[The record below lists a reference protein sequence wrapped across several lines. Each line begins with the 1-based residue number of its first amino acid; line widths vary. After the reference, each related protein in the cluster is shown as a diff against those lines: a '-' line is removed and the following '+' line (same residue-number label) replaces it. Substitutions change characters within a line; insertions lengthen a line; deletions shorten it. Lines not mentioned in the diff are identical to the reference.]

1 MPCFFAARR
10 AKGDTCAASA
20 CSDCADGA
28 TSLTFGLSKL
38 EASTTPVESASAPSA
53 GLAAGAG
60 AASSLP
66 ALSVEDESEVSESGV
81 TSPWGAESFAAP
93 PLPLVLSPL
102 PLVLSPSPSF
112 VVEPSLALWTPASSC
127 WSCCSCS
134 TTSAMA
140 ETGIVC
146 MIITAEA
153 MVTRAILAAKAA
165 FRRVLRKQRR
175 WASPSRRPPRSL
187 GKFGVPVFSV
197 CVLEHDDSPEH
208 VRPAAAVCRGAQPRR
223 CFMQVQSRVSSPLV
237 PIDAAVRLP
246 MRLRVVYASSAPT
259 KQSRQINAARQY
271 INCNFHCTSR
281 HNNAKFDWIIRLV

>member
-1 MPCFFAARR
+1 M
-10 AKGDTCAASA
+10 
-20 CSDCADGA
+20 
-28 TSLTFGLSKL
+28 
-38 EASTTPVESASAPSA
+38 EASTTPVESASVPSA
-53 GLAAGAG
+53 VLAADAV

-81 TSPWGAESFAAP
+81 TSPWGAESFAA
-93 PLPLVLSPL
+93 SPL

-175 WASPSRRPPRSL
+175 WASPSRRPPPVPLANSVSPSFRSACL
-187 GKFGVPVFSV
+187 NMMTPPSTFVP
-197 CVLEHDDSPEH
+197 
-208 VRPAAAVCRGAQPRR
+208 PRR
-223 CFMQVQSRVSSPLV
+223 CV
-237 PIDAAVRLP
+237 
-246 MRLRVVYASSAPT
+246 
-259 KQSRQINAARQY
+259 AARSQGVASCKFSRELAALSFPSMPLFGCRCVY
-271 INCNFHCTSR
+271 ELFMLLAHQQNNHGKSMLQGNTSTAISTAPLGTIMPYLIGLYVLFKHR
-281 HNNAKFDWIIRLV
+281 RN